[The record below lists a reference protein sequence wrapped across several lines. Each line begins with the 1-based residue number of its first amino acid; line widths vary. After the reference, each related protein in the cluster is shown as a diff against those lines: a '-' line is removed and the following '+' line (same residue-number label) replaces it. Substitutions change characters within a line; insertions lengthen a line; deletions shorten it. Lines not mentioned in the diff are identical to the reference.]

1 MAGCVG
7 RSGYEA
13 TELLLHTILVCS
25 ISYMGA
31 EKMSKVGFNW
41 NSSQHSN
48 DNATLIDSYQ
58 YLAGK
63 GHTASQRRL
72 EGVHVHIL
80 EKHALQA
87 V

>member
-1 MAGCVG
+1 
-7 RSGYEA
+7 
-13 TELLLHTILVCS
+13 
-25 ISYMGA
+25 
-31 EKMSKVGFNW
+31 MSKVGFNW
-41 NSSQHSN
+41 NANKQSASQHSN
-48 DNATLIDSYQ
+48 DYAALIDSYQ

-72 EGVHVHIL
+72 EGVHVCIL